1 MFLQVVLTM
10 IRQVI
15 GMAVL
20 ASFYIF
26 VMPLSKCIG
35 RNILLGTY
43 DRQSNCPEN
52 NNVIFVDLFSKVS
65 NVSSQGSR
73 MIKINIEVV

>member
-1 MFLQVVLTM
+1 M
-10 IRQVI
+10 IRQVL

-35 RNILLGTY
+35 SGILLRTFN
-43 DRQSNCPEN
+43 RHSNSPEN
-52 NNVIFVDLFSKVS
+52 DNVIFVDLFSKVS
-65 NVSSQGSR
+65 NVSSQGSC
-73 MIKINIEVV
+73 MIKEILEVV